1 MKPHDKPSTRLKFW
15 SLAVCS
21 LLVVSAA
28 VYAYEKRS
36 FETTKW
42 SAEKDN
48 CFGNN
53 VRAGMLEAA
62 RQQLKVG
69 MPKQEV
75 LQLFGPPD
83 TSSQSSISYCFGRS
97 TYSVDYENWQIF
109 FDKKEQFLS
118 EKMVRS

>member
-1 MKPHDKPSTRLKFW
+1 VCSF
-15 SLAVCS
+15 LAVS
-21 LLVVSAA
+21 VA
-28 VYAYEKRS
+28 VYGCENRS
-36 FETTKW
+36 FQTVKW

-53 VRAGMLEAA
+53 ARAGMLEAA

-83 TSSQSSISYCFGRS
+83 TSSQSSISYCLGRS

-109 FDKKEQFLS
+109 FDKKGQFLS